1 MAGFELA
8 TSRSQSERS
17 ILTELR
23 PVVPAMG
30 LEPTSVGLK
39 GRCNPT
45 FTTLAGTFDGNR
57 THNVPLKRRVLYL
70 IELRR
75 LVENMGLEPIT

>member
-1 MAGFELA
+1 MRSDLAELY
-8 TSRSQSERS
+8 
-17 ILTELR
+17 

-45 FTTLAGTFDGNR
+45 FTTLAGTFGGNR
-57 THNVPLKRRVLYL
+57 TRNCSLKRRLLYP
-70 IELRR
+70 
-75 LVENMGLEPIT
+75 N